1 MVLSKFKYSIKSLV
15 LDVFAGAIISIFC
28 YILPVSIVAL
38 SNKIYFKYIS
48 YEDSKLIVEFI
59 LFLVVDL
66 GLLFC
71 IPMLIPFF
79 HVKLRKLEN
88 INIAISSISSLL
100 LTMVFLRPLM
110 FIETEK
116 NSILEMLVDSV
127 DNGIGIGFVPVFFI
141 VAPAVIV
148 VSYVLKERKKN
159 S

>member
-48 YEDSKLIVEFI
+48 YEDSELIVEFV
-59 LFLVVDL
+59 LFLGDL
-66 GLLFC
+66 GLLFY

-127 DNGIGIGFVPVFFI
+127 DDGIGIGFVPVFFI